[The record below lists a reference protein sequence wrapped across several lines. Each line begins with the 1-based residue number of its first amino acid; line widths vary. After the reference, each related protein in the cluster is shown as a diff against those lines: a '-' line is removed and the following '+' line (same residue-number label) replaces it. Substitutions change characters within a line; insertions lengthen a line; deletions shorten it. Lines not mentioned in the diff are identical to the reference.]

1 MYQGKKIL
9 KRRVMEKTNSTYRI
23 LKYTIINVNSLVTV
37 YEKNDRTMEQNR
49 SPEIELITNENLT
62 YDRATVS
69 NLL

>member
-9 KRRVMEKTNSTYRI
+9 KRRVTEKTNSTYRI
-23 LKYTIINVNSLVTV
+23 LKYTIVNVNSLVTV